1 MVYRPRYLDK
11 KRNKHFILSAEIKN
25 NRMIVEYSNGDY
37 LVIDKKGSTLID
49 SNGKFQC
56 YCVRG
61 SEVM

>member
-37 LVIDKKGSTLID
+37 LVIDKKGYTLFD
-49 SNGKFQC
+49 SNGKFKV
-56 YCVRG
+56 YRV
-61 SEVM
+61 